1 MGKKIALLAA
11 TWDGELV
18 EAQIKGIKQCLDKTG
33 YDLHVFMCF
42 PAMDLKDPDNFGS
55 YNIFSLSQYG
65 EYDGFILS
73 VNVIN
78 GVQMMETYHP
88 YIFSMNKPVISLDQN
103 IPNIPSVMPDGYSVM
118 YHLVEHLIV
127 HHKCKTLN
135 YVGGGAEHPDNITRK
150 KAFKDCMTAHK
161 LPIEPKRV
169 RDYWFTEMSGRM
181 AYEDFK
187 KDNLQLADAVVCA
200 NDATALGYCQ
210 AAEADGYYPP
220 KDFLITGYDNDDNA
234 KSFSPMITTIEK
246 KAEKMGYE
254 GCALLLKMM
263 EGKDKGRNIQY
274 NPELVYHGSCGCYSE
289 DEMEEMDVRQ
299 VHRKMYNMKKD
310 ITHFYENL
318 SNIRQDLALSTD
330 EEDFVSHMNS
340 TLGGYPMYGYAMCV
354 NKDVYYDTKSKE
366 NEWKIGYF
374 KEQIVVTG
382 KNEESPFEGISL
394 LQTKQLIPKALKVKD
409 KTECHVYMFVPI
421 QKRGL
426 SIGYMIFVDAVALL
440 QRRLLVFLTQ
450 SINNAYSNLQ
460 NVENLRRLNKWLD
473 SVYIVDAMTGLYNR
487 FGYMRSGYEM
497 YEKSKM
503 EGKPLIV
510 MFMDMNRLKHINDTY
525 GHSAGDT
532 ALTKFSEI
540 LKECAGEERIAIR
553 YGGDEFMLIGPV
565 SDAEDAEK
573 FYAYVLDVIE
583 KKNQKEKLPYK
594 LEASIGYVLTD
605 VKSKLELDDYVK
617 KADALMYE
625 EKKKSYLRK

>member
-1 MGKKIALLAA
+1 MQKNPQKK
-11 TWDGELV
+11 
-18 EAQIKGIKQCLDKTG
+18 
-33 YDLHVFMCF
+33 
-42 PAMDLKDPDNFGS
+42 
-55 YNIFSLSQYG
+55 
-65 EYDGFILS
+65 
-73 VNVIN
+73 
-78 GVQMMETYHP
+78 
-88 YIFSMNKPVISLDQN
+88 
-103 IPNIPSVMPDGYSVM
+103 
-118 YHLVEHLIV
+118 
-127 HHKCKTLN
+127 
-135 YVGGGAEHPDNITRK
+135 R
-150 KAFKDCMTAHK
+150 
-161 LPIEPKRV
+161 
-169 RDYWFTEMSGRM
+169 
-181 AYEDFK
+181 
-187 KDNLQLADAVVCA
+187 
-200 NDATALGYCQ
+200 
-210 AAEADGYYPP
+210 
-220 KDFLITGYDNDDNA
+220 
-234 KSFSPMITTIEK
+234 
-246 KAEKMGYE
+246 
-254 GCALLLKMM
+254 
-263 EGKDKGRNIQY
+263 
-274 NPELVYHGSCGCYSE
+274 
-289 DEMEEMDVRQ
+289 
-299 VHRKMYNMKKD
+299 
-310 ITHFYENL
+310 
-318 SNIRQDLALSTD
+318 
-330 EEDFVSHMNS
+330 
-340 TLGGYPMYGYAMCV
+340 
-354 NKDVYYDTKSKE
+354 
-366 NEWKIGYF
+366 
-374 KEQIVVTG
+374 
-382 KNEESPFEGISL
+382 
-394 LQTKQLIPKALKVKD
+394 KVKQSI
-409 KTECHVYMFVPI
+409 KII